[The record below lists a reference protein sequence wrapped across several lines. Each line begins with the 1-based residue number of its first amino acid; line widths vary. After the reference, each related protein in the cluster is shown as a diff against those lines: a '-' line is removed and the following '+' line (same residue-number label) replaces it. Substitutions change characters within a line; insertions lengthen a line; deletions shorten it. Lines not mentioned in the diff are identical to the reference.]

1 MKKLTLLTSALIF
14 TTACTTTTSTGRI
27 DEAQAV
33 YDRALTLR
41 GIQNA
46 AASNMGAAKESL
58 NRAKQSAE
66 DGAKQGVVN
75 HHAWVAIQQSEI
87 AKEKLSIKNSQQRI
101 EDANLHRQKLLL
113 DARTKEAQEAESRAD
128 AATKKLRAAQAEAA
142 DLAGQL
148 ENLKSEQSD
157 RGLVLT
163 LDDINFDLN
172 SDELREGGTRT
183 IERIAAFLSHHEK
196 RQVLIEGHTDS
207 SGSDAYN
214 QNLSERRANAVS
226 SALANYGIAA
236 SRLSTKGLGETY
248 PVTSNETLAGRQKNR
263 RVELIVANTD
273 DTAVESRQ

>member
-101 EDANLHRQKLLL
+101 EDANLHRQKLLS
-113 DARTKEAQEAESRAD
+113 TYVS
-128 AATKKLRAAQAEAA
+128 
-142 DLAGQL
+142 
-148 ENLKSEQSD
+148 
-157 RGLVLT
+157 LVR
-163 LDDINFDLN
+163 
-172 SDELREGGTRT
+172 S
-183 IERIAAFLSHHEK
+183 
-196 RQVLIEGHTDS
+196 
-207 SGSDAYN
+207 
-214 QNLSERRANAVS
+214 
-226 SALANYGIAA
+226 
-236 SRLSTKGLGETY
+236 
-248 PVTSNETLAGRQKNR
+248 
-263 RVELIVANTD
+263 
-273 DTAVESRQ
+273 